1 MSKTTKRSNAAGFMW
16 HLQIFIFCSAKGM
29 CGSCVDPG
37 KIIITAIG
45 PLFRSAARFYGRR
58 TIGIVLSG
66 MLDDGAAGLIAIKK
80 AGGIAMVQDPNDAL
94 FPDTPSNALA
104 GAPVGYSIPKN
115 EIPKTIVSL
124 VGKSFPEDRGNPM
137 ADEIKK
143 ETDIVAMNGDRGR
156 G

>member
-1 MSKTTKRSNAAGFMW
+1 MW

-37 KIIITAIG
+37 KIIITAID

-94 FPDTPSNALA
+94 FPDTPSNALGQSA
-104 GAPVGYSIPKN
+104 IPFRKMRFRKPLSAWSAN
-115 EIPKTIVSL
+115 HFQRIAVIPWRT
-124 VGKSFPEDRGNPM
+124 KSKRKPILSR
-137 ADEIKK
+137 
-143 ETDIVAMNGDRGR
+143 
-156 G
+156 